1 VKNNINKD
9 FENFDKF
16 AKICTNPHC
25 LIEYKSEEYFNLNN
39 KCSTCGGELKLKKIV
54 QKDI

>member
-1 VKNNINKD
+1 MKNNINKD